1 MLDQIPTERR
11 QVTVFRMA
19 AYLGDKDSLQA
30 LDQEL
35 VAEFIDLLRSTGNR
49 DSLVNLLDDQ
59 FRPKRR
65 LRSKSTRFSDSS
77 FYSSLE
83 MENFL
88 QDIGLDQERI
98 AELIDLL
105 RATGTM
111 GSPEDLLDG
120 PFRPKQGLQST
131 RFSDG
136 SFTVF
141 YGSLELETAE
151 TEVRHH
157 LCTGY
162 SGKPDRRRV
171 AWFQCFRCHFDGYV
185 KDLRTKQEEWPDL
198 THKNDYEFCNR
209 LGAEA
214 RETSLDGLLA
224 PSTRHSG
231 GTNLPVFIRSALSDP
246 RDLRLVLVS
255 CDPA

>member
-11 QVTVFRMA
+11 QYPVFRMA
-19 AYLGDKDSLQA
+19 AYLEDND
-30 LDQEL
+30 
-35 VAEFIDLLRSTGNR
+35 
-49 DSLVNLLDDQ
+49 
-59 FRPKRR
+59 
-65 LRSKSTRFSDSS
+65 
-77 FYSSLE
+77 
-83 MENFL
+83 FL
-88 QDIGLDQERI
+88 QDDNRFDQQRS

-105 RATGTM
+105 RETGTRD
-111 GSPEDLLDG
+111 SLEELLED
-120 PFRPKQGLQST
+120 PFRPKRRLQSRST

-157 LCTGY
+157 MCNGF

-198 THKNDYEFCNR
+198 THKNDYGFCNK

-214 RETSLDGLLA
+214 KETSLDGLLA
-224 PSTRHSG
+224 PSARRNG
-231 GTNLPVFIRSALSDP
+231 GTNLPVFARSALSDP
-246 RDLRLVLVS
+246 RDLEPVQVS
-255 CDPA
+255 CDPS